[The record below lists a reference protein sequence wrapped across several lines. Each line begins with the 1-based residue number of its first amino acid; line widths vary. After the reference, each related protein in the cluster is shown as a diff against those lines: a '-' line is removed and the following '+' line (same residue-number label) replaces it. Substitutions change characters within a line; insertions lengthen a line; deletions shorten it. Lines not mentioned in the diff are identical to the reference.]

1 MDELIKDLEKS
12 EQISFPVT
20 FNLKIIMDAT
30 IPEQQNIK
38 SIEEVLD
45 GLEIPN
51 KSMGRRLSSSGR
63 YMSFTYEVMIQEHPV
78 LKALYEKLKSL
89 PGIKFAV

>member
-1 MDELIKDLEKS
+1 MDELIKDLEQS

-30 IPEQQNIK
+30 IPEEQNIK
-38 SIEEVLD
+38 NIEEVLD
-45 GLEIPN
+45 DLEIPK
-51 KSMGRRLSSSGR
+51 KSMGKRLSSSGR
-63 YMSFTYEVMIQEHPV
+63 YMSFTYEVMIREHPI
-78 LKALYEKLKSL
+78 LKALYKNLKSL